1 MAVRVKKTRRNM
13 GSRGW
18 STRGHFDLAA
28 PAAAFASF
36 RQSERN
42 FFRSLPWSP
51 FSSAC
56 FEHSIDSAL
65 RGFSAFLGAAVV
77 AGAAAGAVCAKAVL
91 ASRRQAK
98 AAATAREES
107 VIIRAPMKGENGA
120 NHRARMMN
128 LR

>member
-18 STRGHFDLAA
+18 SARGHFDLAA
-28 PAAAFASF
+28 PAPAFASF
-36 RQSERN
+36 MQSERN

-77 AGAAAGAVCAKAVL
+77 AAGAVCAKAVL

-120 NHRARMMN
+120 NLAPE
-128 LR
+128 

>member
-1 MAVRVKKTRRNM
+1 MRSACLPYLMRK
-13 GSRGW
+13 GW
-18 STRGHFDLAA
+18 SARGHFDLAA

-65 RGFSAFLGAAVV
+65 RGFSAFLGAVV
-77 AGAAAGAVCAKAVL
+77 VEGAAAGAVAVCAKAVL
-91 ASRRQAK
+91 ANRRDAN
-98 AAATAREES
+98 AAAAMREEI
-107 VIIRAPMKGENGA
+107 VIIGAPLQGGK
-120 NHRARMMN
+120 
-128 LR
+128 